1 MTYYL
6 AELYSPK
13 PAWLALDTAG
23 RSQFFELVGAGMASL
38 IALGIEPLASGKTE
52 CTAIYSA
59 SQQFFALWRAP
70 DQAAMNALL
79 SAIAAT
85 GWHDYFD
92 TINAAGVGGDLNQHL
107 GQLAAA

>member
-1 MTYYL
+1 MTMISRCFTMPIAAFL
-6 AELYSPK
+6 RAIL
-13 PAWLALDTAG
+13 LALWAFAWVIVTAN
-23 RSQFFELVGAGMASL
+23 STSAAPDLSSL
-38 IALGIEPLASGKTE
+38 
-52 CTAIYSA
+52 C
-59 SQQFFALWRAP
+59 